1 MNAPFSSRVLHNWVS
16 VALVLPLFI
25 VGMSTFFM
33 SHEKSLGSFVIAYTD
48 APLELKDLLYTPDGR
63 QLLATKNG
71 VFQLF
76 DDRVEPVDALQN
88 HEIRNLEL
96 LGDGRVLA
104 AGKHGLWLGGAEG
117 RWEKLHKADIHGI
130 HVQSESWYLITKEQG
145 VLISKDQGLS
155 WENESSIAQSL
166 TTMADKRPLQLGKFM
181 HDLHTGKALMGA
193 HYEWIWA
200 DLLALVL
207 VMLSL
212 TGIYM
217 WWKTQKR
224 KLAA

>member
-1 MNAPFSSRVLHNWVS
+1 MKTSFGSRVLHNWVS

-63 QLLATKNG
+63 QFLATKNG
-71 VFQLF
+71 VFQLL
-76 DDRVEPVDALQN
+76 DNKIESVDALQN
-88 HEIRNLEL
+88 YEIRTLEL
-96 LGDGRVLA
+96 LSDGRILA
-104 AGKHGLWLGGAEG
+104 AGKHGLWLGSADGHWA
-117 RWEKLHKADIHGI
+117 KLYDADVHGMQI
-130 HVQSESWYLITKEQG
+130 QSQSWYLITKEQG
-145 VLISKDQGLS
+145 VLISKDQGMN
-155 WENESSIAQSL
+155 WENESSIMLSL
-166 TTMADKRPLQLGKFM
+166 TTMTDKQPLQLGKFM
-181 HDLHTGKALMGA
+181 HDLHTGKALMGK

-207 VMLSL
+207 VILAL